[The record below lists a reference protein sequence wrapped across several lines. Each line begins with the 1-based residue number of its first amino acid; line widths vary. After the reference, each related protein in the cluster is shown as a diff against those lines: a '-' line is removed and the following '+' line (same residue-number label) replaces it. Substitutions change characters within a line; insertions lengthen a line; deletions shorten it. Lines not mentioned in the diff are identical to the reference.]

1 MPERAKVRWSQ
12 LKIGVL
18 ALTAFVLIFVLVF
31 LLTSSKGIFQHE
43 VQLFTYMSDAAG
55 MANGTPVRLNGITV
69 GYLDAL
75 RLTSSR
81 DPNRAVEFVM
91 LVQGRYLSD
100 IPVDS
105 LATITAANL
114 LGDKFLNIVR
124 GQATQTVRPGATL
137 RGAQG
142 YDIPEL
148 MAQSANLLLSFQGII
163 KRVDNLLAGVEEG
176 KGNIGLLLKDDT
188 LYLRLNGI
196 AQESQQLLTD
206 IRGGKGTLS
215 KLIYS
220 DDLYQQ
226 VLAPLHRID
235 AMLAD
240 LQGGQGTAGL
250 LLKDPALYHELNGT
264 IGEIHTLV
272 ANANAGKGT
281 LGKLLTSDQ
290 LQQQLDTLVSNL
302 NATIA
307 KIDSG
312 QGTIGQFVVNP
323 QLYQSMNAT
332 VQELQSL
339 TKDIRSNPKKFL
351 SLKLA
356 LF

>member
-1 MPERAKVRWSQ
+1 MAERAKVRWSQ
-12 LKIGVL
+12 LKIGIV
-18 ALTAFVLIFVLVF
+18 ALTAFVLLFVLIF
-31 LLTSSKGIFQHE
+31 LLTSSRGIFQHD
-43 VQLFTYMSDAAG
+43 VALYTYMSDAAG
-55 MANGTPVRLNGITV
+55 MASGTAVRLNGITV

-75 RLTSSR
+75 RLTGSR

-91 LVQGRYLSD
+91 SVQRKYLPD

-105 LATITAANL
+105 VATITAANL

-124 GQATQTVRPGATL
+124 GQATQTVRPGDTI

-188 LYLRLNGI
+188 LYRRLNGI
-196 AQESQQLLTD
+196 AQESQQLLSD

-220 DDLYQQ
+220 DELYQQ

-250 LLKDPALYHELNGT
+250 LLKDPALYHQLNDT
-264 IGEIHTLV
+264 IAQVHTLV
-272 ANANAGKGT
+272 ANANSGKGT
-281 LGKLLTSDQ
+281 LGKLLTNDQ
-290 LQQQLDTLVSNL
+290 LEQQLDALVTSL
-302 NATIA
+302 NTTIA

-312 QGTIGQFVVNP
+312 QGTLGQLVVNP
-323 QLYQSMNAT
+323 QLYQSMNST
-332 VQELQSL
+332 VQELQTL
-339 TKDIRSNPKKFL
+339 TKEIRANPKKFL
-351 SLKLA
+351 SLRLA
-356 LF
+356 IF

>member
-1 MPERAKVRWSQ
+1 MPERAKVRWAQ

-31 LLTSSKGIFQHE
+31 LLTSSRGIFQHD
-43 VQLFTYMSDAAG
+43 VPLYTYMSDAAG

-69 GYLDAL
+69 GYLDSL
-75 RLTSSR
+75 RLTGSR
-81 DPNRAVEFVM
+81 DPNRAVEFTM
-91 LVQGRYLSD
+91 LVQRKYLRD

-105 LATITAANL
+105 VATITAANL
-114 LGDKFLNIVR
+114 LGDKFINIIR
-124 GQATQTVRPGATL
+124 GRATETAHVGATI

-148 MAQSANLLLSFQGII
+148 MAQSANLLASFQGII

-188 LYLRLNGI
+188 LYRRLNGI
-196 AQESQQLLTD
+196 AQESQQLLSD
-206 IRGGKGTLS
+206 IRSGKGTLS

-220 DDLYQQ
+220 DELYQQ

-250 LLKDPALYHELNGT
+250 LLKNPALYHELNDT
-264 IGEIHTLV
+264 IAQIHTLV
-272 ANANAGKGT
+272 ANANSGKGT

-290 LQQQLDTLVSNL
+290 LEQQLDTLVSNL

-312 QGTIGQFVVNP
+312 QGTLGQLVVNP
-323 QLYQSMNAT
+323 QLYQSMNLT

-339 TKDIRSNPKKFL
+339 TKDIRTNPKKFL
-351 SLKLA
+351 SLRIA

>member
-1 MPERAKVRWSQ
+1 
-12 LKIGVL
+12 VL

-31 LLTSSKGIFQHE
+31 LLTSSRGVFQHD
-43 VQLFTYMSDAAG
+43 VPLYTYMSDAAG

-75 RLTSSR
+75 HLTSSR
-81 DPNRAVEFVM
+81 DPNRAVQFVM
-91 LVQGRYLSD
+91 LVQRRYLRD

-105 LATITAANL
+105 VATITAANL

-124 GQATQTVRPGATL
+124 GQAMQVVNAGDTI

-196 AQESQQLLTD
+196 AQESQQLLSD
-206 IRGGKGTLS
+206 IRNGKGTLS

-220 DDLYQQ
+220 DELYQQ

-250 LLKDPALYHELNGT
+250 LLKDPALYHELIDT
-264 IGEIHTLV
+264 IAQIHTLV

-290 LQQQLDTLVSNL
+290 LQQQLDTLVTSL

-307 KIDSG
+307 KIETG
-312 QGTIGQFVVNP
+312 QGTLGQLVVNP
-323 QLYQSMNAT
+323 QLYQSMNAS
-332 VQELQSL
+332 VQELQTL
-339 TKDIRSNPKKFL
+339 TKEIRANPKKFL
-351 SLKLA
+351 TLRIA

>member
-1 MPERAKVRWSQ
+1 MPEQAKVRWAQ

-31 LLTSSKGIFQHE
+31 LLTSSKGIFQHD
-43 VQLFTYMSDAAG
+43 VPLYTYLSDAAG

-75 RLTSSR
+75 HLTGSR

-91 LVQGRYLSD
+91 LVQRRYLSD

-105 LATITAANL
+105 VATITAANL
-114 LGDKFLNIVR
+114 LGDKFLNIIR
-124 GQATQTVRPGATL
+124 GQAMQTVHAGETI

-148 MAQSANLLLSFQGII
+148 MAQSANLLASFQGII
-163 KRVDNLLAGVEEG
+163 KRVDNLLAGVEAG

-196 AQESQQLLTD
+196 AQESQQLLSD
-206 IRGGKGTLS
+206 IRSGKGTLS

-220 DDLYQQ
+220 DELYQQ

-250 LLKDPALYHELNGT
+250 LLKDPALYHELNDT
-264 IGEIHTLV
+264 IAQIHALV
-272 ANANAGKGT
+272 ANANSGKGT

-290 LQQQLDTLVSNL
+290 LEQQLDTLVSNL
-302 NATIA
+302 NATIG

-312 QGTIGQFVVNP
+312 QGTLGQLVVNP
-323 QLYQSMNAT
+323 QLYQSMNLT
-332 VQELQSL
+332 VQELQAL
-339 TKDIRSNPKKFL
+339 TKDIRTNPKKFL
-351 SLKLA
+351 SLRIA